1 MKRSATLLVFLLSAM
16 SACSPG
22 VTENMEMTAAD
33 EADAQLAN
41 QVRTQMADAD
51 RFYRLAACSQTMLA
65 MANTYD
71 MLAQEQPEREQEL
84 MRLSAESVEASE
96 RFERLAIELAPRAQR
111 RPEDVNEIIEQTQQN
126 IRDEAERTRGDPQA
140 FQTFLR
146 VRAMQADDCQ
156 RTLDG

>member
-1 MKRSATLLVFLLSAM
+1 MKSSLTLLIFMMSAT
-16 SACSPG
+16 SACSSGDP
-22 VTENMEMTAAD
+22 ENMAITAAD
-33 EADAQLAN
+33 EANAQLEN

-71 MLAQEQPEREQEL
+71 MLAQEQPERQPEF
-84 MRLSAESVEASE
+84 MRLSAESVETSE

-156 RTLDG
+156 RTLDD